1 MKISKRLLSYCLP
14 YAGILSFAFILIVLT
29 TVAIN
34 FLPVIIQKIT
44 DQCLITQNPNIDE
57 RLNLLVKLSILYIS
71 IAGLG
76 HLIKYLQGLLTAY
89 IGQKIIFDLR
99 LKVFK
104 KVLNLHQGFF
114 DKTPVGTL
122 MTRVTSDIER
132 LQNFVTDGA
141 LGTIADLVML
151 IGIMSYMIYIS
162 PQLAITIFICLPILF
177 IFMVFVNKRLLNANR
192 NIRDRQANLNAFLQE
207 KLSGMSTVQS
217 FNKEDLIKKDFE
229 KRHLKLRS
237 AYYDEVRWFSLYFP
251 TVEAGQAI
259 STALTLFIGGIMII
273 NGSSAVTLG
282 TLVAFFAWIREF
294 FRPLGSLSEKA
305 GSFQVAIASIERV
318 FNLLDYEEKIKN
330 IQNPIIPSKLKGHIK
345 FQNVW
350 FAYDEDNWVIK
361 NLSFEV
367 KPGESLAIVGATGAG
382 KSTIINLIGR
392 FYDIQKGNIEIDG
405 INIKNFEKN
414 DLRKRLGY
422 VFQDPFI
429 FSGTVFSNI
438 SLNNKD
444 LTKSDIENA
453 AKIVNAHPFI
463 TKMKNGYATN
473 LSERGEGLSLGQ
485 KQLLVMT
492 RTLAQSPEL
501 LFVLDEATASVDTVS
516 EKLIQNALKKLME
529 NKTSIVIAHRLSTIR
544 NANRILVMRNGE
556 LIDQGSHNELVGRD
570 GYYKNLCE
578 IMKLILIN
586 FHLMELIF
594 DLNKAV
600 LLVHSPND
608 DQLYMTICVQQ
619 IFHLES
625 MQ

>member
-1 MKISKRLLSYCLP
+1 MKIFKRLLSYCLP

-114 DKTPVGTL
+114 DRTPVGTL

-207 KLSGMSTVQS
+207 NLSGMSTVQS

-578 IMKLILIN
+578 IMEIN
-586 FHLMELIF
+586 F
-594 DLNKAV
+594 N
-600 LLVHSPND
+600 
-608 DQLYMTICVQQ
+608 
-619 IFHLES
+619 
-625 MQ
+625 

>member
-1 MKISKRLLSYCLP
+1 MKITKRLLSYCLP
-14 YAGILSFAFILIVLT
+14 YIGILTFAFILIIIT
-29 TVAIN
+29 TLAIN

-44 DQCLITQNPNIDE
+44 DQCLITSNPNIDE
-57 RLNLLVKLSILYIS
+57 RISLLFDLSILYIS

-99 LKVFK
+99 LRVFK

-114 DKTPVGTL
+114 DKTPIGTL

-162 PQLAITIFICLPILF
+162 PQLAITIFICLPLLF
-177 IFMVFVNKRLLNANR
+177 IFMVYVNKRLLNANR

-207 KLSGMSTVQS
+207 NLSGMSTVQS
-217 FNKEDLIKKDFE
+217 FNRENLIKKDFD
-229 KRHLKLRS
+229 KKHLKLRS

-273 NGSSAVTLG
+273 NDSSAVTLG

-330 IQNPIIPSKLKGHIK
+330 IKNPVKPKKIKGHIK
-345 FQNVW
+345 FENVW
-350 FAYDEDNWVIK
+350 FAYNEENWVIK

-367 KPGESLAIVGATGAG
+367 NPGESLAIVGATGAG

-392 FYDIQKGNIEIDG
+392 FYDIQKGSIEIDG
-405 INIKNFEKN
+405 INIKNFDKT
-414 DLRKRLGY
+414 DLRRRLGY

-429 FSGTVFSNI
+429 FTGSIYDNI
-438 SLNNKD
+438 SLNNET
-444 LTKSDIENA
+444 LQISDIKNA
-453 AKIVNAHPFI
+453 AKIVNADSFI
-463 TKMKNGYATN
+463 SKMKNGYETR

-485 KQLLVMT
+485 KQLIVMA

-501 LFVLDEATASVDTVS
+501 LFVLDEATASVDTGS
-516 EKLIQNALKKLME
+516 EKLIQDALKNLMK
-529 NKTSIVIAHRLSTIR
+529 NRTSIVIAHRLSTIR
-544 NANRILVMRNGE
+544 NAKRILVMRNGE
-556 LIDQGSHNELVGRD
+556 LIDQGSHNELIQRD
-570 GYYKNLCE
+570 GYYKRLCKFME
-578 IMKLILIN
+578 VN
-586 FHLMELIF
+586 F
-594 DLNKAV
+594 N
-600 LLVHSPND
+600 
-608 DQLYMTICVQQ
+608 
-619 IFHLES
+619 
-625 MQ
+625 

>member
-444 LTKSDIENA
+444 LTKSDVENA

-578 IMKLILIN
+578 IMEIN
-586 FHLMELIF
+586 F
-594 DLNKAV
+594 N
-600 LLVHSPND
+600 
-608 DQLYMTICVQQ
+608 
-619 IFHLES
+619 
-625 MQ
+625 

>member
-1 MKISKRLLSYCLP
+1 MKISKRLILLFTICWHSFFCFYSYCFNNSS
-14 YAGILSFAFILIVLT
+14 YKFS
-29 TVAIN
+29 
-34 FLPVIIQKIT
+34 PVIIQKIT

-71 IAGLG
+71 IAGLQY
-76 HLIKYLQGLLTAY
+76 LLKYFKGLLTAY

-294 FRPLGSLSEKA
+294 F
-305 GSFQVAIASIERV
+305 
-318 FNLLDYEEKIKN
+318 
-330 IQNPIIPSKLKGHIK
+330 
-345 FQNVW
+345 
-350 FAYDEDNWVIK
+350 
-361 NLSFEV
+361 
-367 KPGESLAIVGATGAG
+367 
-382 KSTIINLIGR
+382 
-392 FYDIQKGNIEIDG
+392 
-405 INIKNFEKN
+405 
-414 DLRKRLGY
+414 
-422 VFQDPFI
+422 
-429 FSGTVFSNI
+429 
-438 SLNNKD
+438 
-444 LTKSDIENA
+444 
-453 AKIVNAHPFI
+453 
-463 TKMKNGYATN
+463 
-473 LSERGEGLSLGQ
+473 
-485 KQLLVMT
+485 
-492 RTLAQSPEL
+492 
-501 LFVLDEATASVDTVS
+501 
-516 EKLIQNALKKLME
+516 
-529 NKTSIVIAHRLSTIR
+529 
-544 NANRILVMRNGE
+544 
-556 LIDQGSHNELVGRD
+556 
-570 GYYKNLCE
+570 
-578 IMKLILIN
+578 
-586 FHLMELIF
+586 
-594 DLNKAV
+594 
-600 LLVHSPND
+600 
-608 DQLYMTICVQQ
+608 
-619 IFHLES
+619 
-625 MQ
+625 

>member
-44 DQCLITQNPNIDE
+44 DQCLITQNPNIDK

-114 DKTPVGTL
+114 DRTPVGTL

-207 KLSGMSTVQS
+207 NLSGMSTVQS

-578 IMKLILIN
+578 IMEIN
-586 FHLMELIF
+586 F
-594 DLNKAV
+594 N
-600 LLVHSPND
+600 
-608 DQLYMTICVQQ
+608 
-619 IFHLES
+619 
-625 MQ
+625 

>member
-207 KLSGMSTVQS
+207 NLSGMSTVQS

-492 RTLAQSPEL
+492 RTLAQCPEL

-578 IMKLILIN
+578 IMEIN
-586 FHLMELIF
+586 F
-594 DLNKAV
+594 N
-600 LLVHSPND
+600 
-608 DQLYMTICVQQ
+608 
-619 IFHLES
+619 
-625 MQ
+625 

>member
-207 KLSGMSTVQS
+207 NLSGMSTVQS

-405 INIKNFEKN
+405 INIKNFDKN

-429 FSGTVFSNI
+429 FSGTVFNNI
-438 SLNNKD
+438 SLNNRD

-463 TKMKNGYATN
+463 TKMKNGYSTN

-578 IMKLILIN
+578 IMEIN
-586 FHLMELIF
+586 F
-594 DLNKAV
+594 N
-600 LLVHSPND
+600 
-608 DQLYMTICVQQ
+608 
-619 IFHLES
+619 
-625 MQ
+625 

>member
-463 TKMKNGYATN
+463 TKMKNGYSTN

-578 IMKLILIN
+578 IMEIN
-586 FHLMELIF
+586 F
-594 DLNKAV
+594 N
-600 LLVHSPND
+600 
-608 DQLYMTICVQQ
+608 
-619 IFHLES
+619 
-625 MQ
+625 

>member
-14 YAGILSFAFILIVLT
+14 YTGILSFAFILIVLT

-207 KLSGMSTVQS
+207 NLSGMSTVQS
-217 FNKEDLIKKDFE
+217 FNKEDLIKKDFD

-392 FYDIQKGNIEIDG
+392 FYDIQKGIIEIDG
-405 INIKNFEKN
+405 INIKNFEKT

-429 FSGTVFSNI
+429 FSGTVFNNI
-438 SLNNKD
+438 SLNNRD

-578 IMKLILIN
+578 IMEIN
-586 FHLMELIF
+586 F
-594 DLNKAV
+594 N
-600 LLVHSPND
+600 
-608 DQLYMTICVQQ
+608 
-619 IFHLES
+619 
-625 MQ
+625 

>member
-1 MKISKRLLSYCLP
+1 
-14 YAGILSFAFILIVLT
+14 
-29 TVAIN
+29 
-34 FLPVIIQKIT
+34 
-44 DQCLITQNPNIDE
+44 
-57 RLNLLVKLSILYIS
+57 
-71 IAGLG
+71 
-76 HLIKYLQGLLTAY
+76 
-89 IGQKIIFDLR
+89 
-99 LKVFK
+99 
-104 KVLNLHQGFF
+104 
-114 DKTPVGTL
+114 

-207 KLSGMSTVQS
+207 NLSGMSTVQS

-463 TKMKNGYATN
+463 TKMKNGYSTN

-578 IMKLILIN
+578 IMEIN
-586 FHLMELIF
+586 F
-594 DLNKAV
+594 N
-600 LLVHSPND
+600 
-608 DQLYMTICVQQ
+608 
-619 IFHLES
+619 
-625 MQ
+625 

>member
-207 KLSGMSTVQS
+207 NLSGMSTVQS

-463 TKMKNGYATN
+463 TKMKNGYSTN

-578 IMKLILIN
+578 IMEIN
-586 FHLMELIF
+586 F
-594 DLNKAV
+594 N
-600 LLVHSPND
+600 
-608 DQLYMTICVQQ
+608 
-619 IFHLES
+619 
-625 MQ
+625 

>member
-177 IFMVFVNKRLLNANR
+177 VFMVFVNKRLLNANR
-192 NIRDRQANLNAFLQE
+192 IIRDRQANLNAFLQE
-207 KLSGMSTVQS
+207 NLSGMSTVQS
-217 FNKEDLIKKDFE
+217 FNKEDLIKKDFD

-259 STALTLFIGGIMII
+259 STALTLFVGGIMII

-392 FYDIQKGNIEIDG
+392 FYDIQKGIIEIDG
-405 INIKNFEKN
+405 INIKNFEKT

-578 IMKLILIN
+578 IMEIN
-586 FHLMELIF
+586 F
-594 DLNKAV
+594 N
-600 LLVHSPND
+600 
-608 DQLYMTICVQQ
+608 
-619 IFHLES
+619 
-625 MQ
+625 

>member
-578 IMKLILIN
+578 IMEIN
-586 FHLMELIF
+586 F
-594 DLNKAV
+594 N
-600 LLVHSPND
+600 
-608 DQLYMTICVQQ
+608 
-619 IFHLES
+619 
-625 MQ
+625 

>member
-14 YAGILSFAFILIVLT
+14 YAGILSFAFVLIILT

-57 RLNLLVKLSILYIS
+57 RLKLLVKLSILYIS

-76 HLIKYLQGLLTAY
+76 HFIKYLQGLLTAY

-207 KLSGMSTVQS
+207 NLSGMSTVQS
-217 FNKEDLIKKDFE
+217 FNKEDLIKKDFD

-392 FYDIQKGNIEIDG
+392 FYDIQKGIIEIDG
-405 INIKNFEKN
+405 INIKNFEKT

-429 FSGTVFSNI
+429 FSGTVFNNI

-444 LTKSDIENA
+444 LTKSDIKNA

-556 LIDQGSHNELVGRD
+556 LIDQGSHNELVRRD

-578 IMKLILIN
+578 IMEIN
-586 FHLMELIF
+586 F
-594 DLNKAV
+594 N
-600 LLVHSPND
+600 
-608 DQLYMTICVQQ
+608 
-619 IFHLES
+619 
-625 MQ
+625 

>member
-1 MKISKRLLSYCLP
+1 MKIFKRLLSYCLP

-44 DQCLITQNPNIDE
+44 DQCLITQNPNIDK

-114 DKTPVGTL
+114 DRTPVGTL

-207 KLSGMSTVQS
+207 NLSGMSTVQS

-578 IMKLILIN
+578 IMEIN
-586 FHLMELIF
+586 F
-594 DLNKAV
+594 N
-600 LLVHSPND
+600 
-608 DQLYMTICVQQ
+608 
-619 IFHLES
+619 
-625 MQ
+625 

>member
-114 DKTPVGTL
+114 DRTPVGTL

-207 KLSGMSTVQS
+207 NLSGMSTVQS

-578 IMKLILIN
+578 IMEIN
-586 FHLMELIF
+586 F
-594 DLNKAV
+594 N
-600 LLVHSPND
+600 
-608 DQLYMTICVQQ
+608 
-619 IFHLES
+619 
-625 MQ
+625 

>member
-229 KRHLKLRS
+229 KLHLKLRS

-578 IMKLILIN
+578 IMEIN
-586 FHLMELIF
+586 F
-594 DLNKAV
+594 N
-600 LLVHSPND
+600 
-608 DQLYMTICVQQ
+608 
-619 IFHLES
+619 
-625 MQ
+625 

>member
-207 KLSGMSTVQS
+207 NLSGMSTVQS

-259 STALTLFIGGIMII
+259 STALTLFIGGLMII

-578 IMKLILIN
+578 IMEIN
-586 FHLMELIF
+586 F
-594 DLNKAV
+594 N
-600 LLVHSPND
+600 
-608 DQLYMTICVQQ
+608 
-619 IFHLES
+619 
-625 MQ
+625 

>member
-207 KLSGMSTVQS
+207 NLSGMSTVQS

-259 STALTLFIGGIMII
+259 STALTLFIGGLMII

-463 TKMKNGYATN
+463 TKMKNGYSTN

-578 IMKLILIN
+578 IMEIN
-586 FHLMELIF
+586 F
-594 DLNKAV
+594 N
-600 LLVHSPND
+600 
-608 DQLYMTICVQQ
+608 
-619 IFHLES
+619 
-625 MQ
+625 

>member
-14 YAGILSFAFILIVLT
+14 YAGILSFAFVLIILT

-463 TKMKNGYATN
+463 TKMKNGYSTN

-544 NANRILVMRNGE
+544 NAHRILVMRNGE

-578 IMKLILIN
+578 IMEIN
-586 FHLMELIF
+586 F
-594 DLNKAV
+594 N
-600 LLVHSPND
+600 
-608 DQLYMTICVQQ
+608 
-619 IFHLES
+619 
-625 MQ
+625 

>member
-57 RLNLLVKLSILYIS
+57 RLKLLVKLSILYIS

-76 HLIKYLQGLLTAY
+76 HFIKYLQGLLTAY

-207 KLSGMSTVQS
+207 NLSGMSTVQS
-217 FNKEDLIKKDFE
+217 FNKEDLIKKDFD

-392 FYDIQKGNIEIDG
+392 FYDIQKGIIEIDG
-405 INIKNFEKN
+405 INIKNFEKT

-429 FSGTVFSNI
+429 FSGTVFNNI
-438 SLNNKD
+438 SLNNRD

-556 LIDQGSHNELVGRD
+556 LIDQGSHNELVRRD

-578 IMKLILIN
+578 IMEIN
-586 FHLMELIF
+586 F
-594 DLNKAV
+594 N
-600 LLVHSPND
+600 
-608 DQLYMTICVQQ
+608 
-619 IFHLES
+619 
-625 MQ
+625 

>member
-14 YAGILSFAFILIVLT
+14 YTGILSFAFILIVLT

-207 KLSGMSTVQS
+207 NLSGMSTVQS
-217 FNKEDLIKKDFE
+217 FNKEDLIKKDFD

-350 FAYDEDNWVIK
+350 FAYNEDNWVIK

-392 FYDIQKGNIEIDG
+392 FYDIQKGIIEIDG
-405 INIKNFEKN
+405 INIKNFEKT

-429 FSGTVFSNI
+429 FSGTVFNNI
-438 SLNNKD
+438 SLNNRD

-578 IMKLILIN
+578 IMEIN
-586 FHLMELIF
+586 F
-594 DLNKAV
+594 N
-600 LLVHSPND
+600 
-608 DQLYMTICVQQ
+608 
-619 IFHLES
+619 
-625 MQ
+625 